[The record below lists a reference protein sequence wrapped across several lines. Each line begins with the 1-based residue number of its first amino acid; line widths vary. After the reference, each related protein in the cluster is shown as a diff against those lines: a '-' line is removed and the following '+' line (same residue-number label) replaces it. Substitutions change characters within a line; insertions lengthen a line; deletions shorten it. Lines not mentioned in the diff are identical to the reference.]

1 MRSSPIIVFWYL
13 SVMARLSIGAY
24 CDKTQLRMRPQFII
38 KQAGDLAE
46 EMPDAI
52 ERAVE
57 AAMPSLPHSAQDLGV
72 RLKRF
77 VLTTTKKTA
86 ARPAE

>member
-1 MRSSPIIVFWYL
+1 
-13 SVMARLSIGAY
+13 
-24 CDKTQLRMRPQFII
+24 MRPQFII
-38 KQAGDLAE
+38 KQAGDLAK

-57 AAMPSLPHSAQDLGV
+57 AAMPFLSHSAQDLAV

-77 VLTTTKKTA
+77 VLTTAKKA
-86 ARPAE
+86 ADRLAE